1 MGLFQTPYLKGM
13 KLTHKESKGMF
24 VSLRDVVVGRHGS
37 VEEYAR
43 SRGVSAEG
51 LKKLRAA
58 ERAAKV

>member
-1 MGLFQTPYLKGM
+1 M